1 MESSGSSSEFVDQ
14 RLAEETL
21 VDGGGVP
28 KVKMVNSL
36 SVEVT
41 VGGNIEEVISVGKQ
55 GGSFF

>member
-1 MESSGSSSEFVDQ
+1 
-14 RLAEETL
+14 
-21 VDGGGVP
+21 
-28 KVKMVNSL
+28 MVISL